1 MTNSDNESGQ
11 SQEIANVS
19 WITRENAIT
28 SPFGCQAS
36 AIKSWFF
43 FGFLFF
49 KIEKKNSNLNAG
61 VAFKFLTSN

>member
-1 MTNSDNESGQ
+1 MTNVDNESGQ

-19 WITRENAIT
+19 RITRENAIT

-43 FGFLFF
+43 FVFFFF
-49 KIEKKNSNLNAG
+49 KLKK
-61 VAFKFLTSN
+61 KIPI